1 MDRNIL
7 ITSVC
12 LIALAIGCTNP
23 AKGDNLF
30 GGNLNTIVGGAI
42 GGLVGNNFGRGD
54 GRTAAVVGSAII
66 GSILGSNYNNNQRH
80 NVVVSSCNQI
90 QNAGVRSACER
101 GVAERNMVAQRNAEL
116 AAYQCARWGRC
127 NNSRRKIQSCYGD
140 YRTGRTVCY

>member
-30 GGNLNTIVGGAI
+30 GGNLNTIIGGAI

-90 QNAGVRSACER
+90 QNAGVRSACE
-101 GVAERNMVAQRNAEL
+101 
-116 AAYQCARWGRC
+116 
-127 NNSRRKIQSCYGD
+127 
-140 YRTGRTVCY
+140 